1 MTPCPENLVRYTKA
15 LSGVSSAGLETTD
28 EKLIAIVTAI
38 EKKSFDDARE
48 RIADLDRDDV
58 YDVRIFAFACYLAW
72 REGGFASVPWI
83 LEAVRQTLGSNL
95 ASIGPQRKKEAH
107 LDVRLGWAFG
117 TMSDD
122 VVYHEK
128 TASPEWAAWTKPL
141 TPELVERIYEA
152 RRGLDPAVGAGP
164 TPRANENLRRFFKEA
179 EQVLVTTQR
188 AATAAREKAAKE
200 AAARAAEQEQAMT
213 LAENTRGTTRR
224 EDVLTI
230 DSQSRADIRAGSDRV
245 EIVVSPA
252 FLELLRKLQAF
263 ETLVAKQ
270 KFQRAAL
277 VADDVTG
284 IVSNFDPRTYF
295 PELFSQFG
303 KDLAEN
309 IDVLATH
316 WEARD
321 SLSWKALEQ
330 YYRVDLARFV
340 DG

>member
-1 MTPCPENLVRYTKA
+1 
-15 LSGVSSAGLETTD
+15 
-28 EKLIAIVTAI
+28 
-38 EKKSFDDARE
+38 
-48 RIADLDRDDV
+48 
-58 YDVRIFAFACYLAW
+58 
-72 REGGFASVPWI
+72 
-83 LEAVRQTLGSNL
+83 
-95 ASIGPQRKKEAH
+95 
-107 LDVRLGWAFG
+107 
-117 TMSDD
+117 
-122 VVYHEK
+122 
-128 TASPEWAAWTKPL
+128 
-141 TPELVERIYEA
+141 
-152 RRGLDPAVGAGP
+152 
-164 TPRANENLRRFFKEA
+164 
-179 EQVLVTTQR
+179 
-188 AATAAREKAAKE
+188 
-200 AAARAAEQEQAMT
+200 MT